1 MNSIKDIK
9 EYIKNKKTE
18 EQLNYLLS
26 LNDSRKGIVNLIA
39 KIERNIKKDQE
50 EKERLYVLSEYERKL
65 KKENYKYIV
74 GIDEVGRGPLAGPVV
89 ASCVILPEYE
99 VYKYI
104 NDSKKVSK
112 KRREELFELINETA
126 IVSYGS
132 ASPKEIDEYNILNAT
147 KLAMKRAIE
156 KLPVKPD
163 FLLIDAVKLDDINI
177 NQLNIIKGDEKSI
190 SIAAASIMAKVTR
203 DRLMEEYDEK
213 YPGYDFKNN
222 KGYGTRNHYY
232 GLDELGVTEIHR
244 RTFL

>member
-1 MNSIKDIK
+1 MNSIKEIKEDIK
-9 EYIKNKKTE
+9 EMPKE
-18 EQLNYLLS
+18 EKLQYLLS
-26 LNDSRKGIVNLIA
+26 LHDGRKGILNLIA
-39 KIERNIKKDQE
+39 KIERDL
-50 EKERLYVLSEYERKL
+50 EKEKEEEARLYKLSEYERKL

-99 VYKYI
+99 SYKYI

-112 KRREELFELINETA
+112 KRREELFELINKTA
-126 IVSYGS
+126 IVTYGS
-132 ASPKEIDEYNILNAT
+132 ASPEEIDKYNILVAT

-156 KLPVKPD
+156 KLPIKPD